1 MNLIKV
7 GFMGGTF
14 DPIHYGH
21 LLAAETA
28 REACGL
34 DEVWFIPSFHPP
46 LKDNEPGADGSQ
58 RLEMVYR
65 AIDFQPHFRAMDVEL
80 ERGGTSFSIDSI
92 RSLQA
97 AYPDREFSFIIGSDR
112 VNDLPQWH
120 LIEELAQLVRFIGV
134 ERPGEPIDTS
144 LLPSFIANRLTV
156 IEMPLIEISSTDIR
170 RRVSEGR
177 SIRFLVPEKVY
188 SFIKRNRLYES

>member
-1 MNLIKV
+1 MIKV

-34 DEVWFIPSFHPP
+34 DEVWFIPSFRPP
-46 LKDNEPGADGSQ
+46 LKENEPGADGSQ

-92 RSLQA
+92 KSLQA
-97 AYPDREFSFIIGSDR
+97 LYPDREFSIIIGSDR
-112 VNDLPQWH
+112 VNDLPKWH
-120 LIEELAQLVRFIGV
+120 LIEELAGLVRFIGV
-134 ERPGEPIDTS
+134 ERPDEPIDLS
-144 LLPSFIANRLTV
+144 LLPAFIRDRIDL
-156 IEMPLIEISSTDIR
+156 IKMPLIEISSTEIR
-170 RRVSEGR
+170 RRVRTGQ

-188 SFIKRNRLYES
+188 SFIKRNQLYES

>member
-1 MNLIKV
+1 MKLIKV

-14 DPIHYGH
+14 DPIHNGH

-46 LKDNEPGADGSQ
+46 LKDNAPSADGSH

-92 RSLQA
+92 QALQT

-120 LIEELAQLVRFIGV
+120 LIEELAERVRFIGV
-134 ERPGEPIDTS
+134 ERPGEVIEKS
-144 LLPSFIANRLTV
+144 LLPSFIADRLTV
-156 IEMPLIEISSTDIR
+156 IAMPLIEISSTDIR
-170 RRVSEGR
+170 RRISEGR
-177 SIRFLVPEKVY
+177 SIRFLVPDKVH
-188 SFIKRNRLYES
+188 SFIRRNHLYES

>member
-1 MNLIKV
+1 MIKV

-46 LKDNEPGADGSQ
+46 LKENEPGADGSQ

-80 ERGGTSFSIDSI
+80 ERGGTSFSIDSVK
-92 RSLQA
+92 SLQA
-97 AYPDREFSFIIGSDR
+97 AYPDREFSIIIGSDR
-112 VNDLPQWH
+112 VMDLPKWH
-120 LIEELAQLVRFIGV
+120 LIEELAELVRFIGV
-134 ERPGEPIDTS
+134 ERPGEPIELP
-144 LLPSFIANRLTV
+144 LLPVFIQDRIDIV
-156 IEMPLIEISSTDIR
+156 KMPLIEISSTEIR
-170 RRVSEGR
+170 RRVSAGQ

-188 SFIKRNRLYES
+188 SFIKRNQLYES